1 MHCFNSSAA
10 NLETNLKLSKAKEDF
25 ERLFNIGSHS
35 TQGTGFYFSYHAD
48 LSVS

>member
-10 NLETNLKLSKAKEDF
+10 NLEMNYKLSRAKEDF
-25 ERLFNIGSHS
+25 EKLFNIGSQS

-48 LSVS
+48 LSIS